1 MEKFDL
7 KDYEKWCKE
16 NQKDVGDESSLKEFK
31 ESLTKEEKFDS
42 YNVNWLKELIVSIV
56 HLFGKN
62 DEKSRE
68 ELDKISKSVEDT
80 FETLTKNG
88 NEWMLECLVDVVDE
102 CYQKTLIDLWLKVK
116 SALDFSVVLS
126 NIDSKKGEE

>member
-16 NQKDVGDESSLKEFK
+16 KQKDVGDGSSLKEFK
-31 ESLTKEEKFDS
+31 ESLTKKEKFDS

-88 NEWMLECLVDVVDE
+88 NEWMLTDLLDAVAE
-102 CYQKTLIDLWLKVK
+102 CYQKTLIKLFFKVK
-116 SALDFSVVLS
+116 QSLDFGVALS